1 MARWR
6 TKVTSVR
13 LLTDGGCRGC
23 LNPLFGQHELS
34 GHHAGR
40 RIQGWYK
47 LVTEL
52 VGSLTSFSLHIVLVE
67 PEIHF
72 NTGNVGRTCLATGA
86 KLHLVKPLGFSLD
99 DARVKR
105 AGLDY
110 WPAVNPVVWKTFEAF
125 EAVLPR
131 LGTPAFFSAEAARP
145 YWDVSYLGPTV
156 LIFGR
161 ESTGLSAA
169 VRKRYR
175 ASLVALPQ
183 EPDSVRS
190 LNLSNTVA
198 VAAYEVLR
206 QRR

>member
-1 MARWR
+1 MNSQ
-6 TKVTSVR
+6 VLTS
-13 LLTDGGCRGC
+13 L
-23 LNPLFGQHELS
+23 
-34 GHHAGR
+34 
-40 RIQGWYK
+40 K
-47 LVTEL
+47 
-52 VGSLTSFSLHIVLVE
+52 SFSLHIVLVE

-110 WPAVNPVVWKTFEAF
+110 WPAVNPMVWESFEAF
-125 EAVLPR
+125 EGVLPG
-131 LGTPAFFSAEAARP
+131 LGTQAFFSAEATRP

-156 LIFGR
+156 LVFGR
-161 ESTGLSAA
+161 ESTGLSAGL
-169 VRKRYR
+169 RKKYR

>member
-1 MARWR
+1 M
-6 TKVTSVR
+6 
-13 LLTDGGCRGC
+13 
-23 LNPLFGQHELS
+23 NPAEDLS
-34 GHHAGR
+34 R
-40 RIQGWYK
+40 
-47 LVTEL
+47 
-52 VGSLTSFSLHIVLVE
+52 FSLHIVLVE

-110 WPAVNPVVWKTFEAF
+110 WPAVNPMVWESFAAIEP
-125 EAVLPR
+125 ELPK
-131 LGTPAFFSAEAARP
+131 LGTPVFFSAEAART

-156 LIFGR
+156 LVFGR
-161 ESTGLSAA
+161 ESTGLD
-169 VRKRYR
+169 R
-175 ASLVALPQ
+175 AIRERHRESLVSLPQ
-183 EPDSVRS
+183 VPGSVRS
-190 LNLSNTVA
+190 VNLSNAVA

>member
-1 MARWR
+1 MNSSRWA
-6 TKVTSVR
+6 VR
-13 LLTDGGCRGC
+13 KRPPRPCRGTDPITS
-23 LNPLFGQHELS
+23 LLS
-34 GHHAGR
+34 
-40 RIQGWYK
+40 
-47 LVTEL
+47 
-52 VGSLTSFSLHIVLVE
+52 FDLHVVLVE

-110 WPAVNPVVWKTFEAF
+110 WPAVNPVVWESFE
-125 EAVLPR
+125 EIEPELPR
-131 LGTPAFFSAEAARP
+131 LGTPVFFSAEAGRS
-145 YWDVSYLGPTV
+145 YWDASYLGPTV
-156 LIFGR
+156 LVFGR

-169 VRKRYR
+169 IRDRYR
-175 ASLVALPQ
+175 DSLVSLPQ
-183 EPDSVRS
+183 QPGSVRS
-190 LNLSNTVA
+190 VNLSNAVA